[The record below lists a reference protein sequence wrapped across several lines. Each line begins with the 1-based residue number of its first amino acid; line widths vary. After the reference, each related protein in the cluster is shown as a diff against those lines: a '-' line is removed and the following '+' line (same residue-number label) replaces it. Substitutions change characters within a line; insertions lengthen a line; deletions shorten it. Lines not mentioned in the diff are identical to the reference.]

1 MPPFFEGDF
10 WCIRYLQ
17 RSTINDTVESV
28 LHKTLSATSAIAFPN
43 DRRNRRR
50 LAVHWPVRLFGQI
63 GRKSL
68 ESTTENLS
76 SEGFY
81 CISRIEFKTGER
93 LRCQI
98 IMSAATLGLDTPI
111 VLECRVT
118 IRRVEHLERCFGLG
132 CHIEDYSV
140 GDSS

>member
-1 MPPFFEGDF
+1 MRRNALSPEKFRGLFLKD
-10 WCIRYLQ
+10 
-17 RSTINDTVESV
+17 
-28 LHKTLSATSAIAFPN
+28 SATSAIAFPN

-50 LAVHWPVRLFGQI
+50 LAVHWPVRLFGRI
-63 GRKSL
+63 ATKSL

-81 CISRIEFKTGER
+81 CISSIKFKTGER

-98 IMSAATLGLDTPI
+98 VMSAATLGLDTPI
-111 VLECRVT
+111 VLECHVT
-118 IRRVEHLERCFGLG
+118 VRRVEHLERCFGLG

-140 GDSS
+140 GDGSLPHSAAMP

>member
-1 MPPFFEGDF
+1 M
-10 WCIRYLQ
+10 
-17 RSTINDTVESV
+17 
-28 LHKTLSATSAIAFPN
+28 
-43 DRRNRRR
+43 
-50 LAVHWPVRLFGQI
+50 HWLVYLFGRF
-63 GRKSL
+63 GRKSV

-81 CISRIEFKTGER
+81 CISRIKFKTGER

-98 IMSAATLGLDTPI
+98 VMPAATLGLDTPL
-111 VLECRVT
+111 VLECHVT

-140 GDSS
+140 GDGSVAHSATML